1 MATISISNLTVGY
14 GVTPVIADL
23 SLDVADGTL
32 FTLLGPSGCGK
43 TTLLRTIAG
52 FIPVRSGSLRFG
64 DRDVT
69 RLPAHLRDV
78 GMVFQ
83 DYALFP
89 DKSVFDNVAYG
100 LRARKRD
107 AATIKATVG
116 EYLERVGLS
125 AFADRLPAA
134 LSGGQRQ
141 RVALA
146 RALAIKPTVLL
157 MDEPLS
163 NLDAKLR
170 VQVRE
175 TIADLQKE
183 IGITTVL
190 VTHDQEEALVL
201 SDRIGL
207 MRLGQLEQSGTPE
220 DLYARPKSAYVAD
233 FVGAANTLPA
243 TLAATVAENA
253 RASIA
258 ISGMLIAA
266 HAPAALRAGEVMLI
280 ARSESLTLLPQDS
293 ARPNALPCTIVRRQ
307 YLGARTNY
315 TVEIAGGIVLRVETH
330 DGSPEGAN
338 PQQATAL
345 ATPAFAGVAGHL
357 AASWVVGDT
366 ALLQFDPDKT
376 LVVAS

>member
-1 MATISISNLTVGY
+1 MAEIRISDLVVGY
-14 GVTPVIADL
+14 GTEPVISDL
-23 SLDVADGTL
+23 SLHVEDGSL

-52 FIPVRSGSLRFG
+52 FVPVRGGALKFG
-64 DRDVT
+64 ERDVT
-69 RLPAHLRDV
+69 ALPAYRRDI

-100 LRARKRD
+100 LRARKVD
-107 AATIKATVG
+107 EAAIKVTVG

-125 AFADRLPAA
+125 AFASRMPAA

-175 TIADLQKE
+175 TIADLQRE
-183 IGITTVL
+183 IGITTIL

-207 MRLGQLEQSGTPE
+207 MRLGKLEQIGTPE
-220 DLYARPKSAYVAD
+220 ELYATPRSAYVAD
-233 FVGAANTLPA
+233 FVGAANTVEVELPA
-243 TLAATVAENA
+243 PVSAGARTRVRLEGAE
-253 RASIA
+253 
-258 ISGMLIAA
+258 LEVT
-266 HAPAALRAGEVMLI
+266 APAPLPAGRALLI
-280 ARSESLTLLPQDS
+280 ARGETIRLAAEGAAENTLPGYI
-293 ARPNALPCTIVRRQ
+293 RRRQ
-307 YLGARTNY
+307 YLGGRTNFRIALASGR
-315 TVEIAGGIVLRVETH
+315 EIAVEVHGAPPPLSPGQSARLR
-330 DGSPEGAN
+330 
-338 PQQATAL
+338 
-345 ATPAFAGVAGHL
+345 
-357 AASWVVGDT
+357 
-366 ALLQFDPDKT
+366 FDPAKT
-376 LVVAS
+376 LIVAS

>member
-1 MATISISNLTVGY
+1 MATMPAGKAGIEIRDLVVGY
-14 GVTPVIADL
+14 GEQPVIDGL
-23 SLDVADGTL
+23 SLTIADGSL

-52 FIPVRSGSLRFG
+52 FIPVRSGVLRFG

-69 RLPAHLRDV
+69 ALPAYQRDI

-100 LRARKRD
+100 LRARRRD
-107 AATIKATVG
+107 AATISATVG

-125 AFADRLPAA
+125 AFAERMPAA

-141 RVALA
+141 RVALV

-175 TIADLQKE
+175 TIADLQRE
-183 IGITTVL
+183 VGITTVF
-190 VTHDQEEALVL
+190 VTHDQEEALAI

-207 MRLGQLEQSGTPE
+207 MRLGRLEQVGTPE
-220 DLYARPKSAYVAD
+220 EIYSRPVSTYVAD
-233 FVGAANTLPA
+233 FVGAANTLPVV
-243 TLAATVAENA
+243 LPVAA
-253 RASIA
+253 ASGDVIPVPLGDGA
-258 ISGMLIAA
+258 VRCLV
-266 HAPAALRAGEVMLI
+266 PAALPAGQAMLI
-280 ARSESLTLLPQDS
+280 ARPESLALHPAGTGV
-293 ARPNALPCTIVRRQ
+293 ANALACTIRRRQ
-307 YLGARTNY
+307 FLGSRTAY
-315 TVEIAGGIVLRVETH
+315 QVV
-330 DGSPEGAN
+330 
-338 PQQATAL
+338 L
-345 ATPAFAGVAGHL
+345 ATGASVTVDRHGPDDGL
-357 AASWVVGDT
+357 AIGASAWL
-366 ALLQFDPDKT
+366 AFDP
-376 LVVAS
+376 LACRVVPA